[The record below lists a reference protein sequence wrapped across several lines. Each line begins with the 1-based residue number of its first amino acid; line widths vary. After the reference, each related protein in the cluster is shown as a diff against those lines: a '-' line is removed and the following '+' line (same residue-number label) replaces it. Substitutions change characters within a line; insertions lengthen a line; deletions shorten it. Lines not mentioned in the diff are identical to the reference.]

1 MAKILHLFLVGMEI
15 GDITC
20 HVPTTTRYAAT
31 LRHKTTDL
39 QWMEVLF
46 QKVGVVCSSMPTTRP
61 MKALYMTQSHSL
73 GTYTQ
78 CISCSADMDT
88 ILFN

>member
-1 MAKILHLFLVGMEI
+1 MSKILHLFLVGMEI

-20 HVPTTTRYAAT
+20 HVPTKTRYAAT

-73 GTYTQ
+73 GTYIQ

-88 ILFN
+88 ILFY